1 MTKKLVNHFRR
12 MQTAAEN
19 LIRPDS
25 YSPQFG
31 EMAGVASYEDQSR
44 EERKAFV
51 GDMLY
56 ALDGPEQREA
66 QAEAEAVANFIP
78 DALRT
83 CSPGFHGDKVEI
95 GQLISAMRDFASAA
109 DRLDRIKK
117 ALFYGRDYVENISRP
132 SVTKASPL
140 DNSGRFVSAIMGRSE
155 VPAHQNSFEQ
165 LVHGVIGVATESGE
179 MVEALIDAYL
189 LGKPVD
195 FVNLREEGGDNLWY
209 LAIYFDALSNLTG
222 SPCDFETEMRRVIAK
237 LRERF
242 PAKFT
247 EHAANNR
254 DLDAERAVL
263 EGVEKTSD

>member
-1 MTKKLVNHFRR
+1 MTKKLLNHIEA
-12 MQTAAEN
+12 MQGAMTSYIAPGPYQEFSGSASAAE
-19 LIRPDS
+19 
-25 YSPQFG
+25 G
-31 EMAGVASYEDQSR
+31 DQ
-44 EERKAFV
+44 EAQDALFI
-51 GDMLY
+51 GDMIY
-56 ALDGPEQREA
+56 MLDGPEQREA

-78 DALRT
+78 DAMRT

-95 GQLISAMRDFASAA
+95 GQLIAAMREFVSAA
-109 DRLDRIKK
+109 NRLDRIKK
-117 ALFYGRDYVENISRP
+117 ALFYGRDYIENPSRP
-132 SVTKASPL
+132 SVTSAAPL
-140 DNSGRFVSAIMGRSE
+140 DNSSRFVSALMRDHE
-155 VPAHQNSFEQ
+155 VPAYQTVFEQ
-165 LVHGVIGVATESGE
+165 LVHGIVGVATESGE
-179 MVEALIDAYL
+179 MIEALIDAYL

-222 SPCDFETEMRRVIAK
+222 EPCDFETEERRVIAK

-242 PAKFT
+242 PTKFT